1 MDWKELP
8 GYDEKYASVSVKQR
22 KTFGGKVVTVL
33 YGAKD
38 ENGNPVMPAAGKDDG
53 HGEWFGIEAENG
65 YTMFSL
71 KHPASEGGAVEYGT
85 EHGDHA
91 LEDMENDI
99 QKKQELCRRA
109 SEVAASAAADSSE
122 KIAALQAEYNAVQ
135 NWNTAKDKEYDEWF
149 ERIVSSQKAAA
160 ETAAKNAEAKKGI
173 VAEAEAIADSQE
185 WKNTQAKFR
194 SLMDQW
200 KEIGRAGELDDELWN
215 AFKTARKKF
224 DDARESYFANL
235 DTIRTE
241 NRAKKEE
248 LIAKAKEAVKDVTS
262 YKNTGAVMNELMDA
276 WKAVKSAGHEVDE
289 ELWAQFNEVRQGFY
303 KERKEFFEKRD
314 ADRKVSIDAKKKL
327 IEEAKEIADK
337 KDYSKETTER
347 MKQLDVEW
355 KAIGYSGKNDNDRLW
370 DEFKAAK
377 DVFWNAKHENSQ
389 ERFKNLIDQKDE
401 KIKSMREQVE
411 ELEERVY
418 QTEDFDQIRG
428 LQRRAEEKK
437 AIIED
442 MKKDIEDLKSKL
454 D

>member
-1 MDWKELP
+1 MDWKALP
-8 GYDEKYASVSVKQR
+8 GYDEKYANVSIKPR
-22 KTFGGKVVTVL
+22 KTFGGKVITVL

-38 ENGNPVMPAAGKDDG
+38 EAGNPVMPAAGKEDG
-53 HGEWFGIEAENG
+53 HGEWFGIEAEDG
-65 YTMFSL
+65 YRMFSL

-85 EHGDHA
+85 DHGDHA

-99 QKKQELCRRA
+99 QKKQELCKKA
-109 SEVAASAAADSSE
+109 TETASAAGADCSE
-122 KIAALQAEYNAVQ
+122 KMAALQAEYDALPK
-135 NWNTAKDKEYDEWF
+135 WNTAKEKEYDEWF
-149 ERIVSSQKAAA
+149 ARIVASQKAAA
-160 ETAAKNAEAKKGI
+160 ETASRNAEAKKSL

-200 KEIGRAGELDDELWN
+200 KEIGRAGELDDVLWE
-215 AFKTARKKF
+215 AFRSARKKF

-235 DTIRTE
+235 DAVRAE
-241 NRAKKEE
+241 NKAKKEE
-248 LIAKAKEAVKDVTS
+248 LIAKAKEAVASVTS
-262 YKNTGAVMNELMDA
+262 YKNTGAVMNELMEA
-276 WKAVKSAGHEVDE
+276 WRAVKSAGHEVDE
-289 ELWAQFNEVRQGFY
+289 ELWAQFNAIRQGFY

-327 IEEAKEIADK
+327 IEEAKEIAER

-389 ERFKNLIDQKDE
+389 ERFKTLIDQKDE
-401 KIKSMREQVE
+401 KIKSMKEQVE

>member
-1 MDWKELP
+1 MDWKALP
-8 GYDEKYASVSVKQR
+8 GYDEKYANVSIKPR
-22 KTFGGKVVTVL
+22 KTFGGKVITVL

-38 ENGNPVMPAAGKDDG
+38 EAGNPVMPAAGKEDG
-53 HGEWFGIEAENG
+53 HGEWFGIEAEDG
-65 YTMFSL
+65 YRMFSL

-85 EHGDHA
+85 DHGDHA

-99 QKKQELCRRA
+99 QKKQELCKKA
-109 SEVAASAAADSSE
+109 TETASAAGADCSE
-122 KIAALQAEYNAVQ
+122 KMAALQAEYDALPK
-135 NWNTAKDKEYDEWF
+135 WNTSKEKEYDEWF
-149 ERIVSSQKAAA
+149 ARIAASQKAAA
-160 ETAAKNAEAKKGI
+160 ETASRNAEAKKSL

-200 KEIGRAGELDDELWN
+200 KEIGRAGELDDALWD
-215 AFKTARKKF
+215 AFRSARKKF
-224 DDARESYFANL
+224 DDARENYFSNL
-235 DTIRTE
+235 DTVRAE
-241 NRAKKEE
+241 NKAKKEE
-248 LIAKAKEAVKDVTS
+248 LIAKAKEAVSSVTS
-262 YKNTGAVMNELMDA
+262 YKNTGAVMNELMEA
-276 WKAVKSAGHEVDE
+276 WRAVKSAGHEVDE
-289 ELWAQFNEVRQGFY
+289 ELWAQFNEIRQGFY

-327 IEEAKEIADK
+327 IEEAKEIAARN
-337 KDYSKETTER
+337 DYSKETTER

-389 ERFKNLIDQKDE
+389 ERFKTLIDQKDE